1 MCHRFMPKKWN
12 FSIQSGCGFH
22 HFLHRRIML
31 FLLSFQQ
38 ALAQKLKS
46 KLETARQAKA
56 TQPSKP
62 KTTMRAP
69 PKPAG
74 SDEDDDGVLLTRTD
88 RSGQSWPLPDR
99 TVPIEEKTG
108 HRKKKQKVA
117 HLVIHLFVLFC

>member
-1 MCHRFMPKKWN
+1 
-12 FSIQSGCGFH
+12 
-22 HFLHRRIML
+22 ML

-62 KTTMRAP
+62 NTTMRAP